1 MNHTLK
7 YRLAC
12 YKMLENFKAVLGV
25 DTFFFFVSVMVD
37 VSGYFLSSK
46 ATGNRHSY
54 CIKTRGYFR
63 QK

>member
-25 DTFFFFVSVMVD
+25 DTFFFSLYLSWLMLVD
-37 VSGYFLSSK
+37 IFYLVKPLGIDT
-46 ATGNRHSY
+46 A
-54 CIKTRGYFR
+54 IV
-63 QK
+63 